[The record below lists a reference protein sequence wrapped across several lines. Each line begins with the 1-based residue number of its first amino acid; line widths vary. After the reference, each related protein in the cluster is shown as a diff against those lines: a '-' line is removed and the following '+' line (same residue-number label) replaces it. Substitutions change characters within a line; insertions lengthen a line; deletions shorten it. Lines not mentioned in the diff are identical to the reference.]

1 MKSITEYRIECRDGV
16 KNAIAFSQYPQYSCS
31 TSGSSFNAI
40 AKHYIKTIGANTS
53 PKMKWSF
60 IDRWPTN
67 DGLIEAFVDLIQKE
81 INSFPESKREE
92 IVLLFSAHSLPMSV
106 TIILYL
112 KIGFQFVCHL
122 GRQSGRPLSN

>member
-1 MKSITEYRIECRDGV
+1 M

-31 TSGSSFNAI
+31 TSGSSFNTI
-40 AKHYIKTIGANTS
+40 AKHYIKTIGANTL

-112 KIGFQFVCHL
+112 KIGFNLFL
-122 GRQSGRPLSN
+122 I